1 MKKIISILLI
11 SMMVMSSIIPA
22 NAAKYVTGATVG
34 TVISKTPN
42 NVYFKDL
49 IRFEEVATNTYG
61 KQSRVVNATRYN
73 GSATTWVVRLEVGT
87 GEEKTTADYILNVA
101 PYSRD
106 LATNKIVS
114 VPANGNISEG
124 VAIYGP
130 SWFYF
135 GVFDDDSRHDICGF
149 MVAERIRRYSAWGD
163 LRFNGTNKRGIT
175 YTGSYTEPCSSNF
188 LESHMEAVY

>member
-1 MKKIISILLI
+1 MKKFISILLI
-11 SMMVMSSIIPA
+11 AMMVTSSIIPTS
-22 NAAKYVTGATVG
+22 AAKYVTGATVG
-34 TVISKTPN
+34 SVISKTPT

-49 IRFEEVATNTYG
+49 VRFEEVVTNTYG
-61 KQSRVVNATRYN
+61 KQARVINATRYN
-73 GSATTWVVRLEVGT
+73 GSATTWVVRLEVGS

-114 VPANGNISEG
+114 VPANGSVEEG

-135 GVFDDDSRHDICGF
+135 GIFDDESRHDICGF
-149 MVAERIRRYSAWGD
+149 MVAERIRRYSAWSD